1 MYRVFFWNL
10 KFASERIRNI
20 GSAGKR
26 RAVRSVLPE
35 KAPWMAPTANGGAA
49 EGVHRMWTTVAAN
62 PLRRI
67 KKKFMRNPVMK
78 KLQDFLILEKDYRI
92 IIFRGNPEKL

>member
-1 MYRVFFWNL
+1 LRGFEAEGAAWKM
-10 KFASERIRNI
+10 
-20 GSAGKR
+20 

-62 PLRRI
+62 PLRRKI
-67 KKKFMRNPVMK
+67 SVF
-78 KLQDFLILEKDYRI
+78 ILLTVHLRI
-92 IIFRGNPEKL
+92 QKIM